1 MEIAICTRCQS
12 NNPVF
17 TKFCLTCGLAITA
30 EMKRSVVVSSSSV
43 AAQMAPV
50 TTGVS
55 KVALS
60 NEPVSATTATPLPT
74 TESQTEQPANQPQA
88 KGGGWLKSLFS
99 K

>member
-17 TKFCLTCGLAITA
+17 TKFCLTCGLAITSD
-30 EMKRSVVVSSSSV
+30 MRRSIVASSSV
-43 AAQMAPV
+43 AAKMAPA
-50 TTGVS
+50 S
-55 KVALS
+55 AAS
-60 NEPVSATTATPLPT
+60 NSIASVSAKQNLAATAPLPT
-74 TESQTEQPANQPQA
+74 AETQTEQANNQPQT